1 MSKESI
7 DFREIPDIIADRKND
22 IWIVLTFIRE
32 YSLDVLPIDISY
44 ASRTQFC
51 LLLFSLVPVAQFSK
65 SFHRLYKEQ
74 AVNTQLM
81 KRYANKTRSLE
92 DIHTSIHLCI

>member
-7 DFREIPDIIADRKND
+7 DFREIPDIIANRKND

-44 ASRTQFC
+44 AI
-51 LLLFSLVPVAQFSK
+51 PVAQFSK

-92 DIHTSIHLCI
+92 DIHTSIHLYNRQYIVKQK